1 MHVTI
6 LSKSV
11 EYSLLAVV
19 DPHLQVS
26 RGQNIQIYCHF
37 GIFLEEISTQLLKQV
52 QSSRIFLTFYEL
64 KL

>member
-26 RGQNIQIYCHF
+26 RGQNIQICCHF